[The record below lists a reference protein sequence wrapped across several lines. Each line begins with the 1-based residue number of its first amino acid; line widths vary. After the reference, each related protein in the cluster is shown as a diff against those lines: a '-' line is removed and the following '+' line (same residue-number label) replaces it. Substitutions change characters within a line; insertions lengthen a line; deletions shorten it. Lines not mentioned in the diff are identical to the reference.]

1 MLKPLLAAVGA
12 TAAVGTAC
20 FGWGL
25 VEAGLYTVRRFD
37 ADVLPPGGSSIRI
50 LHISDL
56 HLGAHQERKLAFIR
70 SLAALEPDLVV
81 NTGDNIVEPEAIAPL
96 FAALDGLR
104 SVPGVFVFGSNDYYA
119 PRSANP
125 LKYLFLGRSHYNP
138 SGRRELPTDRLRAG
152 LEGYGWE
159 DLTHRLAVLDVNGYR
174 LAFRGTDDAHLN
186 RDDYSLVA
194 GPPDEAADLN
204 VGVTHAPYLRVI
216 DSMAA
221 DGMDLILAG
230 HTHGGQVCVPFYGAL
245 VTNCD
250 LDAAR
255 VKGMSMHTAGG
266 HTAHMHV
273 SAGVGTSPYAP
284 YRFACRPEVTLL
296 TLRPRPTAP

>member
-1 MLKPLLAAVGA
+1 MSKALLGAAGA
-12 TAAVGTAC
+12 TAAIGAAC

-37 ADVLPPGGSSIRI
+37 LDILPPGDRDIRI

-56 HLGAHQERKLAFIR
+56 HLRAGQERELAFIR
-70 SLAALEPDLVV
+70 SLAELEPDVVV
-81 NTGDNIVEPEAIAPL
+81 NTGDNITEPGAIAPL
-96 FAALDGLR
+96 LGALDGLR
-104 SVPGVFVFGSNDYYA
+104 STPGVFVFGSNDYYA

-125 LKYLFLGRSHYNP
+125 LKYLVRGRSVYNP
-138 SGRRELPTDRLRAG
+138 AGRRELPWEQLRDG
-152 LEGYGWE
+152 LEGCGWD
-159 DLTHRLAVLDVNGYR
+159 DLTHRRAILEVNGYR

-194 GPPDEAADLN
+194 GPPDETADLN
-204 VGVTHAPYLRVI
+204 IGVTHAPYLRVI
-216 DSMAA
+216 DDMAA

-255 VKGMSMHTAGG
+255 VKGMSSHTCGG
-266 HTAHMHV
+266 HTSHMHV
-273 SAGVGTSPYAP
+273 SAGLGTSPFAP

-296 TLRPRPTAP
+296 TLRPRSS

>member
-1 MLKPLLAAVGA
+1 MPHALIKAAGI
-12 TAAVGTAC
+12 TAAAGAAC

-25 VEAGLYTVRRFD
+25 VEAGLYTLRRV
-37 ADVLPPGGSSIRI
+37 DVEILPPGGRSIRI

-56 HLGAHQERKLAFIR
+56 HLGGWQERKLAFVR
-70 SLAALEPDLVV
+70 SLAELEPDLVV
-81 NTGDNIVEPEAIAPL
+81 NTGDNIVEPGAVHPL
-96 FAALDGLR
+96 LAALDGLR

-125 LKYLFLGRSHYNP
+125 FKYLVRGRSSY
-138 SGRRELPTDRLRAG
+138 STGGRQELPWEELRNG
-152 LEGYGWE
+152 LEGCGWQ
-159 DLTHRLAVLDVNGYR
+159 DLTHRRAELEVEGYR

-194 GPPDEAADLN
+194 GPADPEADLN
-204 VGVTHAPYLRVI
+204 IGVTHAPYLRVI
-216 DSMAA
+216 DAMAS

-250 LDAAR
+250 LDAPR
-255 VKGMSMHTAGG
+255 VKGLSTHTCGG
-266 HTAHMHV
+266 HTSHMHV
-273 SAGVGTSPYAP
+273 SAGLGTSPYAP

-296 TLRPRPTAP
+296 TLRPRRFA